1 MTVAKEGLVSIS
13 DACQILGVSEN
24 ALRQW
29 TDDGKIRAFVTP
41 GGHRRY
47 AVANLKKFIGTR
59 QRSASIKDLAA
70 ELRET
75 VAPLREVAR
84 ASLSEKAW
92 YSKLD
97 AELQENLASL
107 GRNLLRTIVKYCTNV
122 SDREKT
128 AQTARDIGRE
138 LGERLASIGL
148 PLTDAV
154 EIFILHRDPIM
165 NAATQVMKRRE
176 AATGR
181 FIDAIPLVARVMDEA
196 LLSLVAGYQQ
206 YRGGVTDNHTR
217 RGTEG

>member
-1 MTVAKEGLVSIS
+1 MGIR

-47 AVANLKKFIGTR
+47 DVAHLKRFVGAR
-59 QRSASIKDLAA
+59 QRSAGIKDLAA

-75 VAPLREVAR
+75 VGPLREVAR
-84 ASLSEKAW
+84 ASLSEKSW

-97 AELQENLASL
+97 TELQESLASL
-107 GRNLLRTIVKYCTNV
+107 GRSLLRTIVSYCTDV
-122 SDREKT
+122 SKREQT
-128 AQTARDIGRE
+128 AQAARHIGLE

-196 LLSLVAGYQQ
+196 LLSLVVGYQQ
-206 YRGGVTDNHTR
+206 YRGSELQSHSW
-217 RGTEG
+217 RGTEQ